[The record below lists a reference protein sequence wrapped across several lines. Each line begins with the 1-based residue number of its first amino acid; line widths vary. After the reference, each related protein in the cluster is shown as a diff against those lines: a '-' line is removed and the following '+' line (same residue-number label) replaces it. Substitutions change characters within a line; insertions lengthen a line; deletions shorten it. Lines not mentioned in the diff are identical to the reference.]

1 MEDALRRGTPREFDC
16 LDAPVLV
23 KENSA
28 VQSRN
33 DFSIR
38 RVAMVN
44 RANKPL
50 AFLLTLFFLAAVWI
64 AAFNCRYEPL
74 WTIGDW
80 LINYSAGFVRRGLPG
95 EVFLLLSRLLH
106 VSVSRIALVIPAL
119 IYGIFLIGV
128 YRLANPLKRNLLW
141 WAMLFSPATIPFIV
155 LNANDIAFRK
165 ETLLLAALALFI
177 YLLQRDT
184 RDVTLGCALTIM
196 LVTLTLSHEA
206 TIVCFPYFVA
216 AIALVTGSSRRA
228 LKVSAIPLIVAC
240 GLFGVVSRHPG
251 TPAQARA
258 ICQSVHGDWAE
269 IPRGKLY
276 PGMDGENG
284 LCAGSIAWIAEP
296 VSFYEQQ
303 RAETRLVPIYAPR
316 IPFAFLPFCIALTLM
331 YRKDKLRFEVG
342 WIAGTALL
350 CLLGSVGLFVVTLD
364 WGRWIY
370 MQAACL
376 LLVTLLAAQRAQS
389 FRLTDE
395 ASLMTSR
402 RILLG
407 LATFLYC
414 VTWTFPDSPLPPRH
428 GYFSS
433 VRLMSVRFRARDKRH
448 PLHR

>member
-23 KENSA
+23 EENSA

-228 LKVSAIPLIVAC
+228 ACLAWSAGI
-240 GLFGVVSRHPG
+240 REHPHKRG
-251 TPAQARA
+251 RYASPCMATGRRFHAANYIQEWTARTDFVQARSPGS
-258 ICQSVHGDWAE
+258 QS
-269 IPRGKLY
+269 
-276 PGMDGENG
+276 
-284 LCAGSIAWIAEP
+284 
-296 VSFYEQQ
+296 
-303 RAETRLVPIYAPR
+303 
-316 IPFAFLPFCIALTLM
+316 
-331 YRKDKLRFEVG
+331 
-342 WIAGTALL
+342 
-350 CLLGSVGLFVVTLD
+350 
-364 WGRWIY
+364 
-370 MQAACL
+370 
-376 LLVTLLAAQRAQS
+376 QS
-389 FRLTDE
+389 
-395 ASLMTSR
+395 ASTS
-402 RILLG
+402 
-407 LATFLYC
+407 
-414 VTWTFPDSPLPPRH
+414 
-428 GYFSS
+428 SS
-433 VRLMSVRFRARDKRH
+433 VRKPGSFRYTLRGYPSPSCPSVSR
-448 PLHR
+448 